1 LHNLQKNIT
10 FAPILERKLLTIKK
24 VTTKSLK
31 TLQKMKRILL
41 ILIALITGGLQAQNR
56 VDKAKKLLDEV
67 YAKMSAYNNIYIDF
81 KYNLDNLV
89 ENINQETK
97 GNVTIAKDKYVL
109 NYLGAT
115 KMYDGNKTY
124 TVVPENEEVTIEKNA
139 TDDSAITPS
148 KMLTFY
154 KKGYKYKWDIQ
165 QNVRGRKIQ
174 YVELKPQ
181 KANTEV
187 KQILLGIDIQ
197 TKHIYNLIEIGK
209 NGTRT
214 TITVNT
220 FKTNQPLSDNI
231 FKFDREKYKKD
242 GYTIS
247 EL

>member
-1 LHNLQKNIT
+1 M
-10 FAPILERKLLTIKK
+10 KK
-24 VTTKSLK
+24 
-31 TLQKMKRILL
+31 ILL
-41 ILIALITGGLQAQNR
+41 IATLIIATIANAQQA
-56 VDKAKKLLDEV
+56 DKAKNLLDEV
-67 YAKMSAYNNIYIDF
+67 NSKMSAYNNIYIDF
-81 KYNLDNLV
+81 KYNLDNMA

-97 GNVTIAKDKYVL
+97 GNVTIAKDKYLL

-115 KMYDGNKTY
+115 KMYDGSKTY
-124 TVVPENEEVTIEKNA
+124 TIVPENEEVTIEKNA
-139 TDDSAITPS
+139 NEETAITPS
-148 KMLTFY
+148 RMLTFY

-165 QNVRGRKIQ
+165 QNIRGRKIQ

-181 KANTEV
+181 KQSSEV

-209 NGTRT
+209 NGTKT
-214 TITVNT
+214 TITINT

-242 GYTIS
+242 GYTIL

>member
-1 LHNLQKNIT
+1 
-10 FAPILERKLLTIKK
+10 
-24 VTTKSLK
+24 
-31 TLQKMKRILL
+31 MKRILL
-41 ILIALITGGLQAQNR
+41 IATLIIAAIANAQQA
-56 VDKAKKLLDEV
+56 DKAKNLLDEV
-67 YAKMSAYNNIYIDF
+67 NSKMSAYNNIYIDF
-81 KYNLDNLV
+81 KYNLDNMA

-97 GNVTIAKDKYVL
+97 GNVTIAKDKYLL

-115 KMYDGNKTY
+115 KIYDGSKTY
-124 TVVPENEEVTIEKNA
+124 TIVPENEEVTIEKNA
-139 TDDSAITPS
+139 NEETAITPS
-148 KMLTFY
+148 RMLTFY

-165 QNVRGRKIQ
+165 QNIRGRKIQ

-181 KANTEV
+181 KQSSEV

-209 NGTRT
+209 NGTKT
-214 TITVNT
+214 TITINT

-242 GYTIS
+242 GYTIL